1 VNQINQNAA
10 KATVSVSRRRLSAL
24 RAPSNLSIEVNQA
37 DEAGRQAL
45 ESSIARRFEQQY
57 KARIQ
62 HFLPY
67 LLSLKEAGELDA
79 VVGIRLASEA
89 DLFLERYLDSRV
101 EQAISRVVRGPID
114 RGQVVEIGNLAAAV
128 PGTASL
134 LFAVLA
140 IVLDRAGVR
149 WVTCTATPQVQ
160 AMLGRLQFSTQT
172 ICNAEAAAMGEQA
185 GEWGEYY
192 ASRPQ
197 VIVGDTRVAA
207 TVVMENPL
215 VANLVQNLDAHINQ
229 VADTLRAGRAQ

>member
-10 KATVSVSRRRLSAL
+10 KATVSVTRQRLSAL
-24 RAPSNLSIEVNQA
+24 RAPSDLSVEVNQA

-45 ESSIARRFEQQY
+45 ETSIAHRFEQQY

-79 VVGIRLASEA
+79 VVGIRLASGAE
-89 DLFLERYLDSRV
+89 LFLERYLDAPV
-101 EQAISRVVRGPID
+101 EQAISHVVRGPID

-149 WVTCTATPQVQ
+149 WVTCTATPQVKG
-160 AMLGRLQFSTQT
+160 MLDRLQFPTHT
-172 ICNAEAAAMGEQA
+172 ICNAEAAAMGDQA
-185 GEWGEYY
+185 VEWGEYY

-215 VANLVQNLDAHINQ
+215 VANLVRDLDAHINQ
-229 VADTLRAGRAQ
+229 VANTLRSGRPQ